1 MKKENIHGDYV
12 ETKSKEAYDIFKLK
26 NDLLPLVNKKENIY
40 DIAYVEQYD
49 FSRANMSDESRTL
62 AITTIATVCT
72 QKFDSI
78 GSEKLCTKLLTE
90 AHGIPSSAYGFVPIL
105 LNQQKRSS
113 WYKLKQLT
121 HAIKPHSHCS
131 KFGQWVENGEYLLTN
146 LRALVNDIGLEASKE
161 FYNTDENEIAII
173 KKHFKVF
180 KHKMDMISARQFL
193 RHTTAVWQELSRR
206 YVSGKKV
213 PFEFYVCE
221 SMKNVK
227 WTKTLHFSGDFG
239 SEHTEKVDVTTQ
251 QLIDDSVEHY
261 FQALEQGVKPQQAR
275 YIIHPCAY
283 TEVWSGWQP
292 FALENMLTERTAIGT
307 QWELRQTAL
316 AIKELIGAND
326 EKIS

>member
-1 MKKENIHGDYV
+1 MLDLINQKENLYGDNFA
-12 ETKSKEAYDIFKLK
+12 K
-26 NDLLPLVNKKENIY
+26 
-40 DIAYVEQYD
+40 VEQYD
-49 FSRANMSDESRTL
+49 FSRANSSDEARTL

-72 QKFDSI
+72 QKFDAI

-90 AHGIPSSAYGFVPIL
+90 AHGIPSSAYGFVPVLISKNNYSHL
-105 LNQQKRSS
+105 RNIKSVKISEECFELN
-113 WYKLKQLT
+113 
-121 HAIKPHSHCS
+121 IE
-131 KFGQWVENGEYLLTN
+131 KFGQWILENNDEYLLTN

-213 PFEFYVCE
+213 PFEFYVCD

-227 WTKTLHFSGDFG
+227 WQKTLHFSGDFG
-239 SEHTEKVDVTTQ
+239 SEYAEKVDVTTQ

-275 YIIHPCAY
+275 YIIHPCVY
-283 TEVWSGWQP
+283 TEIWSGWQP

-316 AIKELIGAND
+316 AIKELIN
-326 EKIS
+326 E

>member
-1 MKKENIHGDYV
+1 MLDLINEKENLYGD
-12 ETKSKEAYDIFKLK
+12 
-26 NDLLPLVNKKENIY
+26 NI
-40 DIAYVEQYD
+40 AKVEQYD
-49 FSRANMSDESRTL
+49 FSRANMSDEDRTL

-72 QKFDSI
+72 QKFESI

-90 AHGIPSSAYGFVPIL
+90 AHGIPSSAYGFVPVLIKRDRIL
-105 LNQQKRSS
+105 NEIYDVVNKFKHIAYDFGDLNVK
-113 WYKLKQLT
+113 
-121 HAIKPHSHCS
+121 
-131 KFGQWVENGEYLLTN
+131 KFGQIVEDGKYLLTN

-180 KHKMDMISARQFL
+180 KHKMDIISARQFL
-193 RHTTAVWQELSRR
+193 RHTTAIWQELSRR

-221 SMKNVK
+221 SMKKVK

-239 SEHTEKVDVTTQ
+239 SEYTEKVDITTQ

-275 YIIHPCAY
+275 YIIHPCVY
-283 TEVWSGWQP
+283 TEIWSGWQP
-292 FALENMLTERTAIGT
+292 FALQNMLTERTAGGT

-316 AIKELIGAND
+316 AIKELIN
-326 EKIS
+326 E